1 MLPPL
6 EIAREIAAQL
16 QARYG
21 ELGYAPDTYL
31 FRVTVEDLITV
42 LAGRLAKS
50 GTAPEQLSQQN
61 LDHLLDQAS
70 EYLNGE
76 GMPPQKGIGTMWHEI
91 VSLGLEDAWPERLK
105 AQKETP

>member
-1 MLPPL
+1 MLPPP

-31 FRVTVEDLITV
+31 FRVTVDDVITV
-42 LAGRLAKS
+42 LAQRLTKS
-50 GTAPEQLSQQN
+50 GSSPEQLSQKE

-76 GMPPQKGIGTMWHEI
+76 GMPWHEI
-91 VSLGLEDAWPERLK
+91 VSLGLEDAWPERMK
-105 AQKETP
+105 EQKEIP